1 MILVIDGY
9 NVLKYGG
16 QTSKRS
22 ENDREKFIA
31 ILNRYATNKKLD
43 ITLVFDSGP
52 TIWPFRE
59 KHERVLVIYAGQ
71 GQSADHFII
80 DYVHEQ
86 KNKQL
91 IVVSSDREIIHGV
104 KTLGIETLSA
114 ADFYQL
120 LRQALIPTVQ
130 EKQTSPVRKLAH
142 VPDQPE
148 IDELMLYGSSLKVQK
163 AQEKEEEN
171 RERTKK
177 QLSKK
182 EKKREQKLKKL

>member
-16 QTSKRS
+16 QTRKRS

-31 ILNRYATNKKLD
+31 TLNRYAKNKKLD
-43 ITLVFDSGP
+43 IILVFDSGP

-71 GQSADHFII
+71 GHSADQFII
-80 DYVHEQ
+80 DYAHEQ
-86 KNKQL
+86 KAKQL
-91 IVVSSDREIIHGV
+91 VVVSSDREIINGV
-104 KTLGIETLSA
+104 KPLGIETVSA

-120 LRQALIPTVQ
+120 LEQALLPIVQ
-130 EKQTSPVRKLAH
+130 DEQKTQVRKFAH
-142 VPDQPE
+142 VTDQPE
-148 IDELMLYGSSLKVQK
+148 IDQLMIYGSLLKIK
-163 AQEKEEEN
+163 KMPEKEDEN
-171 RERTKK
+171 RERAK
-177 QLSKK
+177 QQQSKK

>member
-22 ENDREKFIA
+22 EDDREKFIA
-31 ILNRYATNKKLD
+31 MLNRYATNKKLN

-52 TIWPFRE
+52 TVWPFRE

-71 GQSADHFII
+71 GQSADQFII
-80 DYVHEQ
+80 DYADEHKGKELV
-86 KNKQL
+86 
-91 IVVSSDREIIHGV
+91 VVSSDREIIKGV
-104 KTLGIETLSA
+104 SSLGIETISA

-120 LRQALIPTVQ
+120 LRQALIPMVHET
-130 EKQTSPVRKLAH
+130 KKSPVRKFDH

-148 IDELMLYGSSLKVQK
+148 IDELMLYGSSLKIKKVH
-163 AQEKEEEN
+163 EKEEKN
-171 RERTKK
+171 RERTK
-177 QLSKK
+177 QQQSKK